1 MPRHLS
7 RNDPRGRTRLAFGFT
22 LVEVLVS
29 LIILSIGVLGVAKL
43 TLTATRANDSA
54 YIRTQATEFAY
65 QILDQ
70 MRANRATALQGQY
83 VVGFGPVP
91 PQPPGCSAAAC
102 TGAELAALDIYNWK
116 YLLSNPLQADGSIT
130 TAQNGN
136 EVTATIVVRWND
148 QVASSTFKQ
157 TAANATA
164 YTTVTLET
172 VL

>member
-1 MPRHLS
+1 LRFNCPGDRS
-7 RNDPRGRTRLAFGFT
+7 RPAAGFT

-70 MRANRATALQGQY
+70 MRANRATALIVQGPY
-83 VVGFGPVP
+83 VVPFGPVTAQ
-91 PQPPGCSAAAC
+91 PQSCSATAC

-116 YLLSNPLQADGSIT
+116 QVLATQLQADGSIT
-130 TAQNGN
+130 TAQNGT
-136 EVTATIVVRWND
+136 EVTATIVVEWND

-157 TAANATA
+157 SAANATA